1 MKIVGFIPAK
11 GTSTRVPAKNTQTIL
26 GVPLFLWAAN
36 NLNRVLPR
44 EDIYVDS
51 DCEKIRAQAEALGFG
66 TIERPADLATNAT
79 NGNEFTLWQASNVD
93 ADIYVQHLAPMTFL
107 KEETLRQ
114 AIDFVKGGDYASA
127 IAVRE
132 EQLYTWGKDSPN
144 YDLLNLP
151 NSFALPKTIIEGM
164 GLYVVTKEA
173 LYAQKVRA
181 ASPCAHVEIDCF
193 EAIDIDYPDDLEHAR
208 AIAGG
213 LPADSPYTDGVH
225 QMRGCANIKLLVL
238 DVDGVMT
245 DGGMYYTE
253 NGDQFKKFN
262 AKDGIGIQRARSA
275 GIETAF
281 LSSGHTSHIIPARAK
296 TLGVKLVHVGREE
309 KLKVLAGWIKELG
322 IEWKNV
328 VFLGDDI
335 NDLKAMRKCGLSA
348 CPADAVDT
356 VKRAVDIV
364 LELGG
369 GNACVREFVD
379 SHLLGTQDDE

>member
-11 GTSTRVPAKNTQTIL
+11 GTSTRVPAKNMQTIL

-44 EDIYVDS
+44 EDIFIDS

-93 ADIYVQHLAPMTFL
+93 ADIYVQHLAPMAFL

-114 AIDFVKGGDYASA
+114 AIDLVKSGDYASA

-132 EQLYTWGKDSPN
+132 KQLYTWGKDSPN
-144 YDLLNLP
+144 YDLHNLP

-164 GLYVVTKEA
+164 GLYVMTKDA
-173 LYAQKVRA
+173 LHAQKVRA

-193 EAIDIDYPDDLEHAR
+193 EAIDIDYSDDLEHAR
-208 AIAGG
+208 AIADG
-213 LPADSPYTDGVH
+213 LPANSPYIDGIH
-225 QMRGCANIKLLVL
+225 QMRGRTDIKLLVL

-262 AKDGIGIQRARSA
+262 AKDGIGIQRARA
-275 GIETAF
+275 ANIETAF
-281 LSSGHTSHIIPARAK
+281 LSSGHTSNIIPARAK
-296 TLGVKLVHVGREE
+296 TLGVNLVHVGREE
-309 KLKVLAGWIKELG
+309 KLDVLAGWIKQLG
-322 IEWKNV
+322 INWKNV
-328 VFLGDDI
+328 AFLGDDI
-335 NDLKAMRKCGLSA
+335 NDLKAMDKCGLSA
-348 CPADAVDT
+348 CPADAVDA
-356 VKRAVDIV
+356 VKRRVDIV
-364 LELGG
+364 LTLAGG
-369 GNACVREFVD
+369 KACVRELID
-379 SHLLGTQDDE
+379 SHLIGASSNE

>member
-11 GTSTRVPAKNTQTIL
+11 GSSTRVPEKNTQTIL

-44 EDIYVDS
+44 EDIYIDS
-51 DCEKIRAQAEALGFG
+51 DCDKIRSQAKALGFG
-66 TIERPADLATNAT
+66 TIERPAELATNAT
-79 NGNEFTLWQASNVD
+79 NGNEFTLWQASNVN

-107 KEETLRQ
+107 KEETLRK
-114 AIDFVKGGDYASA
+114 AIDLVKSGDYASA

-132 EQLYTWGKDSPN
+132 EQLYTWGKDKPN

-173 LYAQKVRA
+173 LNAQKVRA
-181 ASPCAHVEIDCF
+181 ASPCAQVAIDCF
-193 EAIDIDYPDDLEHAR
+193 EAVDIDYPDDLAQAR
-208 AIAGG
+208 AIASG
-213 LPADSPYTDGVH
+213 LPADSPYVEGIH
-225 QMRGCANIKLLVL
+225 RMRARANIKLLVL

-245 DGGMYYTE
+245 DGGMYYSE

-262 AKDGIGIQRARSA
+262 AKDGIGIQRARAA

-281 LSSGHTSHIIPARAK
+281 LSSGHTNHIIPARAK
-296 TLGVKLVHVGREE
+296 TLGVSRVHVGREE
-309 KLKVLAGWIKELG
+309 KLEVLAKWIEELG
-322 IEWKNV
+322 LEWKNV
-328 VFLGDDI
+328 AYLGDDI
-335 NDLKAMRKCGLSA
+335 NDQKAMSKCGMSA
-348 CPADAVDT
+348 CPTDAVDA

-364 LELGG
+364 LTLRGG
-369 GNACVREFVD
+369 QACVRELID
-379 SHLLGTQDDE
+379 NHLIGALDIE